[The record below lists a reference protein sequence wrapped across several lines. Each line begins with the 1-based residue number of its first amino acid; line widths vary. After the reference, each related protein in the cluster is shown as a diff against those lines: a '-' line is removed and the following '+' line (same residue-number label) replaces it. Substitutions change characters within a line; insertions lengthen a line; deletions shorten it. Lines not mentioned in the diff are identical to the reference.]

1 VFVEL
6 FGAFVE
12 FFDKLLIGVF
22 VEFFG
27 ELLETTLGAG
37 KGAGAGGG
45 RAGALG
51 KLLGVA
57 VFIGGVDTY
66 SLSVTLK

>member
-1 VFVEL
+1 L
-6 FGAFVE
+6 FGVLLE

-22 VEFFG
+22 VE
-27 ELLETTLGAG
+27 LLGLVVGVGTGAG
-37 KGAGAGGG
+37 AGAGAGAGGG

-51 KLLGVA
+51 KLFGVA
-57 VFIGGVDTY
+57 VFIGGVETY